1 MQYTMNIET
10 ILTKDELSKDDLIYM
25 LSCTEEEERKLFKY
39 SKAVRE
45 KEIGKGV
52 YLRGLIEFSNI
63 CKKDCL
69 YCGIRKSNTKV
80 ARFNIEDKHI
90 LNAAKF
96 AYDNDYGSIVLQG
109 GERDDDE
116 FIKRIDNLLKEIKNL
131 SNDKLGI
138 TLSVGE
144 QTRKTYQK
152 WFESG
157 AHRYLLRIESSNKN
171 LYYKIHPKDKNHS
184 FETRLGCLKTLQDIG
199 YQTGTGVMIALP
211 HQTIEDLANDL
222 LFFKEFNI
230 DMVGMGPYIEHSD
243 TPLYADK
250 DLLTPQ
256 KDRFILS
263 LHMIACLRILMKDI
277 NIAAATALQAI
288 DPIGREKAI
297 NIGANI
303 IMPNITPTEE
313 RVLYQLYQDKP
324 CTDEGADECYSC
336 IEKRIKMANCEVK
349 YNEWG
354 DSLHYKKRRNR

>member
-1 MQYTMNIET
+1 MNIQN
-10 ILTKDELSKDDLIYM
+10 ILKKEKLSKDDLVYM
-25 LSCTEEEERKLFKY
+25 LTCKGEEERELFMY
-39 SKAVRE
+39 SKKVRE
-45 KEIGKGV
+45 KEIGKSV

-69 YCGIRKSNTKV
+69 YCGIRRSNNKV
-80 ARFNIEDKHI
+80 ARFDIEDQYI

-96 AYDNDYGSIVLQG
+96 AYENNYGSIVLQG
-109 GERDDDE
+109 GERNDNK
-116 FIKRIDNLLKEIKNL
+116 FIKRIDNLLKEIKKL
-131 SNDKLGI
+131 SNNKLGI

-144 QTRKTYQK
+144 QTKETYQK
-152 WFESG
+152 WFKSG
-157 AHRYLLRIESSNKN
+157 AHRYLLRIESSNKE
-171 LYYKIHPKDKNHS
+171 LYYKIHPRDDNHS
-184 FETRLGCLKTLQDIG
+184 FETRLECLKTLQEIG

-211 HQTIEDLANDL
+211 HQTIEDLADDL

-230 DMVGMGPYIEHSD
+230 DMVGMGPYIEHAD
-243 TPLYADK
+243 TPLYIDK
-250 DLLTPQ
+250 DLLIPQ
-256 KDRFILS
+256 KERFTLS

-336 IEKRIKMANCEVK
+336 IEKRIQMANCEVK
-349 YNEWG
+349 YSEWG
-354 DSLHYKKRRNR
+354 DSPHYKKRIEK